1 MKDTLLDIVK
11 HTHALGFLNLV
22 KIVSDDKEST
32 IESMADDRSVIMK
45 GKFHKPIGID
55 GTFGMPQLNKL
66 DILLKVP
73 EYKDGA
79 TITVSTRAKDGKDYP
94 TGLHFENANG
104 DFKNDYRFMNA
115 EIIEEKL
122 KTVKFRGVN
131 WDIEFEPS
139 MAAVTRLT
147 YQVQANSEETSF
159 IAKTDGTDLKFYFG
173 DHSTHAG
180 EFIFQ
185 PGVSG
190 TLDKNWAWPVAQV
203 LQILKLAESS
213 TVKMHISNE
222 GALQLTVDS
231 GIGEYQFILP
241 AQSKQ

>member
-159 IAKTDGTDLKFYFG
+159 VAKTDGTDLKFYFG

-213 TVKMHISNE
+213 TVKMHVSNE

-241 AQSKQ
+241 AQSK

>member
-22 KIVSDDKEST
+22 KIVSDTKETT

-73 EYKDGA
+73 EYKDSA
-79 TITVSTRAKDGKDYP
+79 KITVSTRNKDGGDYP

-139 MAAVTRLT
+139 MAAVTRLS

-159 IAKTDGTDLKFYFG
+159 VAKTDNGDLKFTFG

-185 PGVSG
+185 PGVTG

-213 TVKMHISNE
+213 TVKMHLSNE

-241 AQSKQ
+241 AQSK

>member
-1 MKDTLLDIVK
+1 MKDTLLEIVK

-22 KIVSDDKEST
+22 KIVSDTKETT

-73 EYKDGA
+73 EYKDSA
-79 TITVSTRAKDGKDYP
+79 KITVSTRNKEGVDYP

-139 MAAVTRLT
+139 MAAVTRLS

-159 IAKTDGTDLKFYFG
+159 VAKTDNGDLKFTFG

-213 TVKMHISNE
+213 TVKMHLSNE

-241 AQSKQ
+241 AQSK

>member
-22 KIVSDDKEST
+22 KIVSDTKETT

-73 EYKDGA
+73 EYKDNA
-79 TITVSTRAKDGKDYP
+79 KITVSTRNKEGVDYP

-131 WDIEFEPS
+131 WDIEFEPG
-139 MAAVTRLT
+139 MAAVTRLS

-159 IAKTDGTDLKFYFG
+159 VAKTDNGDLKYTFG

-185 PGVSG
+185 PGVTG
-190 TLDKNWAWPVAQV
+190 KLDKNWAWPVAQV
-203 LQILKLAESS
+203 LQILKLADSS
-213 TVKMHISNE
+213 TVKMHLSNE

-241 AQSKQ
+241 AQSK

>member
-22 KIVSDDKEST
+22 KIVSDTKETT

-73 EYKDGA
+73 EYKDNA
-79 TITVSTRAKDGKDYP
+79 KITVGTRNKEGVDYP

-131 WDIEFEPS
+131 WDIEFEPG
-139 MAAVTRLT
+139 MAAVTRLS

-159 IAKTDGTDLKFYFG
+159 VAKTDNGDLKFTFG

-185 PGVSG
+185 PGVTG

-203 LQILKLAESS
+203 LQILKLADSS
-213 TVKMHISNE
+213 TVKMHLSNE

-241 AQSKQ
+241 AQSK

>member
-32 IESMADDRSVIMK
+32 IESMADDRSVIIK

-159 IAKTDGTDLKFYFG
+159 VAKTDGTDLKFYFG

-241 AQSKQ
+241 AQSK

>member
-22 KIVSDDKEST
+22 KIVSDTKETT

-73 EYKDGA
+73 EYKDSA
-79 TITVSTRAKDGKDYP
+79 KITVSTRNKEGVDYP

-131 WDIEFEPS
+131 WDIEFEPG
-139 MAAVTRLT
+139 MAAVTRLS

-159 IAKTDGTDLKFYFG
+159 VAKTDNGDLKFTFG

-185 PGVSG
+185 PGVTG

-203 LQILKLAESS
+203 LQILKLADSS
-213 TVKMHISNE
+213 TVKMHLSNE

-241 AQSKQ
+241 AQSK

>member
-94 TGLHFENANG
+94 TGLHFENKNS

-159 IAKTDGTDLKFYFG
+159 VAKTDGTDLKFYFG

-241 AQSKQ
+241 AQSK

>member
-22 KIVSDDKEST
+22 KIVSDTKETT

-73 EYKDGA
+73 EYKDNA
-79 TITVSTRAKDGKDYP
+79 KITVGTRNKEGVDYP

-131 WDIEFEPS
+131 WDIEFEPG
-139 MAAVTRLT
+139 MAAVTRLS

-159 IAKTDGTDLKFYFG
+159 VAKTDNGDLKFTFG

-185 PGVSG
+185 PGVTG
-190 TLDKNWAWPVAQV
+190 KLDKNWAWPVAQV
-203 LQILKLAESS
+203 LQILKLADSS
-213 TVKMHISNE
+213 TVKMHLSNE

-241 AQSKQ
+241 AQSK

>member
-79 TITVSTRAKDGKDYP
+79 TIIVSTRDKDGKDYP

-159 IAKTDGTDLKFYFG
+159 VAKTDGTDLKFYFG

-241 AQSKQ
+241 AQSK

>member
-1 MKDTLLDIVK
+1 MKDKLLDIVK

-79 TITVSTRAKDGKDYP
+79 TITVSTRDKEGTHYP
-94 TGLHFENANG
+94 TGLHFENAGG

-131 WDIEFEPS
+131 WDIEFEPG

-241 AQSKQ
+241 AQSK

>member
-122 KTVKFRGVN
+122 KTVKFRGVS

-159 IAKTDGTDLKFYFG
+159 VAKTDGTDLKFYFG

-241 AQSKQ
+241 AQSK

>member
-131 WDIEFEPS
+131 WDIEFEPG

-241 AQSKQ
+241 AQSK

>member
-22 KIVSDDKEST
+22 KIVSDTKETT

-73 EYKDGA
+73 EYKDSA
-79 TITVSTRAKDGKDYP
+79 KITVSTRNKEGVDYP

-104 DFKNDYRFMNA
+104 DFKNNYRFMNA

-131 WDIEFEPS
+131 WDIEFEPG
-139 MAAVTRLT
+139 MAAVTRLS

-159 IAKTDGTDLKFYFG
+159 VAKTDNGDLKFTFG

-185 PGVSG
+185 PGVTG

-203 LQILKLAESS
+203 LQILKLADSS
-213 TVKMHISNE
+213 TVKMHLSNE

-241 AQSKQ
+241 AQSK

>member
-32 IESMADDRSVIMK
+32 IESMADDRSVIIK

-241 AQSKQ
+241 AQSK

>member
-79 TITVSTRAKDGKDYP
+79 TITVSTRAKDSKDYP

-159 IAKTDGTDLKFYFG
+159 VAKTDGTDLKFYFG

-213 TVKMHISNE
+213 TVKMHVSNE

-241 AQSKQ
+241 AQSK

>member
-79 TITVSTRAKDGKDYP
+79 TITVSSRAKDGKDYP

-159 IAKTDGTDLKFYFG
+159 VAKTDGTDLKFYFG

-213 TVKMHISNE
+213 TVKMHVSNE

-241 AQSKQ
+241 AQSK

>member
-22 KIVSDDKEST
+22 KIVSDTKETT

-73 EYKDGA
+73 EYKDNA
-79 TITVSTRAKDGKDYP
+79 KITVSTRNKEGVDYP

-131 WDIEFEPS
+131 WDIEFEPG
-139 MAAVTRLT
+139 MAAVTRLS

-159 IAKTDGTDLKFYFG
+159 VAKTDNGDLKFTFG

-180 EFIFQ
+180 EFVFQ
-185 PGVSG
+185 PGVTG

-203 LQILKLAESS
+203 LQILKLADSS
-213 TVKMHISNE
+213 TVKMHLSNE

-241 AQSKQ
+241 AQSK

>member
-159 IAKTDGTDLKFYFG
+159 VAKTDGTDLKFYFG

-203 LQILKLAESS
+203 LQIIKLAESS

-241 AQSKQ
+241 AQSK

>member
-11 HTHALGFLNLV
+11 HTHSLGFLNLV
-22 KIVSDDKEST
+22 KIVSDTKETT

-45 GKFHKPIGID
+45 GKFHKPIGIE
-55 GTFGMPQLNKL
+55 GTFGMPQLSKL

-73 EYKDGA
+73 EYKDNA
-79 TITVSTRAKDGKDYP
+79 KITVSTRQKDNVDYP
-94 TGLHFENANG
+94 TGLHFENVNG

-122 KTVKFRGVN
+122 KSVKFRGVN
-131 WDIEFEPS
+131 WDIEFEPNIAS
-139 MAAVTRLT
+139 VTRLS

-159 IAKTDGTDLKFYFG
+159 IAKTDGNNLKFYFG

-185 PGVSG
+185 PNVSG

-213 TVKMHISNE
+213 TLKMHLSNE
-222 GALQLTVDS
+222 GALQITVDS

-241 AQSKQ
+241 AQSK

>member
-159 IAKTDGTDLKFYFG
+159 
-173 DHSTHAG
+173 
-180 EFIFQ
+180 
-185 PGVSG
+185 
-190 TLDKNWAWPVAQV
+190 VA
-203 LQILKLAESS
+203 
-213 TVKMHISNE
+213 
-222 GALQLTVDS
+222 
-231 GIGEYQFILP
+231 
-241 AQSKQ
+241 

>member
-22 KIVSDDKEST
+22 KIVSDTKETT

-73 EYKDGA
+73 EYKDNA
-79 TITVSTRAKDGKDYP
+79 KITVSTRNKEGVDYP

-131 WDIEFEPS
+131 WDIEFEPG
-139 MAAVTRLT
+139 MAAVTRLS

-159 IAKTDGTDLKFYFG
+159 VAKTDNGDLKFMFG

-185 PGVSG
+185 PGVTG

-203 LQILKLAESS
+203 LQILKLADSS
-213 TVKMHISNE
+213 TVKMHLSNE

-241 AQSKQ
+241 AQSK

>member
-79 TITVSTRAKDGKDYP
+79 TITVSSRAKDGKDYP

-159 IAKTDGTDLKFYFG
+159 VAKTDGTDLKFYFG

-241 AQSKQ
+241 AQSK

>member
-79 TITVSTRAKDGKDYP
+79 TVTVSTRAKDGVDYP
-94 TGLHFENANG
+94 TGLNLN
-104 DFKNDYRFMNA
+104 
-115 EIIEEKL
+115 
-122 KTVKFRGVN
+122 
-131 WDIEFEPS
+131 
-139 MAAVTRLT
+139 
-147 YQVQANSEETSF
+147 QAWR
-159 IAKTDGTDLKFYFG
+159 
-173 DHSTHAG
+173 
-180 EFIFQ
+180 Q
-185 PGVSG
+185 
-190 TLDKNWAWPVAQV
+190 
-203 LQILKLAESS
+203 
-213 TVKMHISNE
+213 
-222 GALQLTVDS
+222 
-231 GIGEYQFILP
+231 
-241 AQSKQ
+241 

>member
-22 KIVSDDKEST
+22 KIVSDTKETT

-73 EYKDGA
+73 EYKDSA
-79 TITVSTRAKDGKDYP
+79 KITVSTRNKEGVDYP

-122 KTVKFRGVN
+122 KTVKVRGVN
-131 WDIEFEPS
+131 WDIEFEPG
-139 MAAVTRLT
+139 MAAVTRLS

-159 IAKTDGTDLKFYFG
+159 VAKTDNGDLKFTFG

-185 PGVSG
+185 PGVTG

-203 LQILKLAESS
+203 LQILKLADSS
-213 TVKMHISNE
+213 TVKMHLSNE

-241 AQSKQ
+241 AQSK

>member
-94 TGLHFENANG
+94 TGLHFENKNS

-241 AQSKQ
+241 AQSK

>member
-45 GKFHKPIGID
+45 GNFHKPIGID

-159 IAKTDGTDLKFYFG
+159 VAKTDGTDLKFYFG

-241 AQSKQ
+241 AQSK

>member
-159 IAKTDGTDLKFYFG
+159 VAKTDGTDLKFYFG

-185 PGVSG
+185 PSVSG

-241 AQSKQ
+241 AQSK

>member
-79 TITVSTRAKDGKDYP
+79 TITVSTRAKEGKDYP
-94 TGLHFENANG
+94 TGLHFENGNG

-241 AQSKQ
+241 AQSK

>member
-22 KIVSDDKEST
+22 KIVSDTKETT

-159 IAKTDGTDLKFYFG
+159 VAKTDGTDLKFYFG

-213 TVKMHISNE
+213 TVKMHLSNE

-241 AQSKQ
+241 AQSK

>member
-79 TITVSTRAKDGKDYP
+79 TVTVSTRAKDGVDYP

-159 IAKTDGTDLKFYFG
+159 VAKTDGTDLKFYFG

-241 AQSKQ
+241 AQSK

>member
-11 HTHALGFLNLV
+11 HTHTLGFLNLV
-22 KIVSDDKEST
+22 KIVSDSKETT

-45 GKFHKPIGID
+45 GKFHKPVAGID

-66 DILLKVP
+66 DILLKLP
-73 EYKDGA
+73 EYKDNA
-79 TITVSTRAKDGKDYP
+79 KITVTTKDKDGMKYP
-94 TGLHFENANG
+94 SGLLFENTNG

-122 KTVKFRGVN
+122 KSVKFRGVT
-131 WDIEFEPS
+131 WDIEFEPK
-139 MAAVTRLT
+139 MPDVDRLSQ
-147 YQVQANSEETSF
+147 QVQASSEETSF

-185 PGVSG
+185 PNVTGI
-190 TLDKNWAWPVAQV
+190 LDKNWAWPVAQV
-203 LQILKLAESS
+203 LQILKLAETS
-213 TVKMHISNE
+213 TLKMHLSNE
-222 GALQLTVDS
+222 GALQITVDS

-241 AQSKQ
+241 AQSK

>member
-159 IAKTDGTDLKFYFG
+159 VAKTDGTDLKFYFG
-173 DHSTHAG
+173 DHSTCLLYTS
-180 EFIFQ
+180 
-185 PGVSG
+185 PSPR
-190 TLDKNWAWPVAQV
+190 DR
-203 LQILKLAESS
+203 SS
-213 TVKMHISNE
+213 SRMPSS
-222 GALQLTVDS
+222 A
-231 GIGEYQFILP
+231 
-241 AQSKQ
+241 

>member
-55 GTFGMPQLNKL
+55 GTFEMPQLNKL

-94 TGLHFENANG
+94 TGLHFENKNS

-241 AQSKQ
+241 AQSK

>member
-159 IAKTDGTDLKFYFG
+159 VAKTDGTDLKFYFG

-241 AQSKQ
+241 AQSK

>member
-79 TITVSTRAKDGKDYP
+79 TITVSSRAKDGKDYP

-131 WDIEFEPS
+131 WDIDFEPCR
-139 MAAVTRLT
+139 AAVPRLT

-159 IAKTDGTDLKFYFG
+159 VAKTDGTDLKFYFG

-241 AQSKQ
+241 AQSK

>member
-159 IAKTDGTDLKFYFG
+159 VAKTDGTDLKFYFG

-185 PGVSG
+185 PSVSG

-203 LQILKLAESS
+203 LHCLLYTSPSPRDLS
-213 TVKMHISNE
+213 TYRM
-222 GALQLTVDS
+222 
-231 GIGEYQFILP
+231 P
-241 AQSKQ
+241 ASA

>member
-241 AQSKQ
+241 AQSK